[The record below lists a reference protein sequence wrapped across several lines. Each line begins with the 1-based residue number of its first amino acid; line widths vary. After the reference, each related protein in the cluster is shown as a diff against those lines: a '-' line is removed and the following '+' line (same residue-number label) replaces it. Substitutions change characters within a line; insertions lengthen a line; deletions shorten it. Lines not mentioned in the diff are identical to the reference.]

1 MTLVDHS
8 KKVEPRDQF
17 KKVQRAE
24 DAKKAMSEYEAGAA
38 ATLAK
43 TARLKALRLARD
55 AAVEQAPPKATAS
68 AKKKAA
74 KQNSDKKPETLS
86 EWLKDRNGAGWRS

>member
-1 MTLVDHS
+1 MVSHS

-24 DAKKAMSEYEAGAA
+24 DAKKAMSEYEADAA
-38 ATLAK
+38 AIHAK

-55 AAVEQAPPKATAS
+55 AAVEKVPA
-68 AKKKAA
+68 KAA
-74 KQNSDKKPETLS
+74 ASDKKKKTAKQSRHKVKAESLS
-86 EWLKDRNGAGWRS
+86 EWLTDRTGTGQRS